1 MCPTAGAEPN
11 HFAFVILILCV
22 IIIGFFCIVLVA
34 VLTVFVYISPVPDAG
49 VVNSSKKKTWA
60 VQDSNLRGTKTS
72 VS

>member
-11 HFAFVILILCV
+11 PFAFVILLLCV
-22 IIIGFFCIVLVA
+22 IIIVFFCIVLVA
-34 VLTVFVYISPVPDAG
+34 VHAVFDYMWPVTDAG
-49 VVNSSKKKTWA
+49 VVDSSKKGAWA